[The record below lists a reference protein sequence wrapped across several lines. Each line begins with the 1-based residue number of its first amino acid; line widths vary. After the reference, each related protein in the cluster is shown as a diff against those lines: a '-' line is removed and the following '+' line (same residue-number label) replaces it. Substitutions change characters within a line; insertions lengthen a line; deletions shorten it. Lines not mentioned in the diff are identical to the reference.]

1 MVGVDAPKEG
11 CNTVLDRYCRSVRDA
26 QANTETDM
34 AHPFIKKITFTPAT
48 TPGYNGEAVDNAIA
62 SSNRSGRRI
71 GGKEAKLIH
80 ALLKGRN

>member
-1 MVGVDAPKEG
+1 
-11 CNTVLDRYCRSVRDA
+11 
-26 QANTETDM
+26 M